1 MDDITYLIARVHGT
15 YQLLGS
21 AARSLLG
28 KGGRGVRM
36 PEIQLNYSSE
46 AAAFPGF
53 NSSRLSLSAMNCK
66 QAMNWLGDHG

>member
-1 MDDITYLIARVHGT
+1 MDDITYLIARVHGA

-36 PEIQLNYSSE
+36 LEIQLNYPSE
-46 AAAFPGF
+46 AAAFLWF
-53 NSSRLSLSAMNCK
+53 
-66 QAMNWLGDHG
+66 